1 MGHTNIFIQ
10 RAELNLNLHF
20 FFVTAFVSQSKASQD
35 KAASKREER
44 LLMSSVYELGM
55 DIIERQLK
63 SSVSELCVFSFHAW
77 CDNRVGGSVLLLVD
91 FRRLLTGL
99 MGLTEM

>member
-1 MGHTNIFIQ
+1 MPLESKNRQPARDLRNTRYPRPLLLPRRQFWPLGAA
-10 RAELNLNLHF
+10 RA
-20 FFVTAFVSQSKASQD
+20 QSKISQD

-63 SSVSELCVFSFHAW
+63 SSVRGTFGVAP
-77 CDNRVGGSVLLLVD
+77 LVSLD
-91 FRRLLTGL
+91 WRSPSGHNVCP
-99 MGLTEM
+99 